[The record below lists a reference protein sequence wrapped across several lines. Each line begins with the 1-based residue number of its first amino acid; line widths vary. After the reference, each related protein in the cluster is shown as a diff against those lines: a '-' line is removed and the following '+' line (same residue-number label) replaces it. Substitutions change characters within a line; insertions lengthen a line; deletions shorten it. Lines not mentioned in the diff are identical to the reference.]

1 MSVARPSSVDA
12 IRYTHK
18 RRSDYESWFGS
29 LPPLLNQEGVSQL
42 ADPDNDS
49 PDRHRGFVLFGAAP
63 GGRRNHQSLKE
74 MASNYIREG
83 IVSGRLGPGA
93 KVDQDQIADDLGISR
108 LPIREA
114 LIELTAK
121 GFVESIPR
129 RGAFVVALTVQ
140 DIEDHFEVVSLLFG
154 LTTRRA
160 AKHIT
165 DQQLR
170 NLHKLHTEIT
180 STQDASTRAA
190 LTYDFYRAINRVG
203 TSERLLLTLRFL
215 AFALPN
221 DFYFSTPRWPA
232 TETAYRERVLAAL
245 ENHDGRAA
253 VRAADEHFRTCAK
266 VTIDE
271 LRSRGYWSESNNV
284 AEAAG

>member
-1 MSVARPSSVDA
+1 MWLRAVLTSRFVRVDPVSV
-12 IRYTHK
+12 
-18 RRSDYESWFGS
+18 
-29 LPPLLNQEGVSQL
+29 NQEGASQL
-42 ADPDNDS
+42 PDSDGEMPDS
-49 PDRHRGFVLFGAAP
+49 QRQSLLFGAVP
-63 GGRRNHQSLKE
+63 GSRRNHQSLKE
-74 MASNYIREG
+74 MAANYIREG

-93 KVDQDQIADDLGISR
+93 KVDQDQIAEDLGISR

-129 RGAFVVALTVQ
+129 RGAFVVTLTVQ

-154 LTTRRA
+154 LTARRA

-165 DQQLR
+165 DEQLR
-170 NLHKLHTEIT
+170 GLQRLHTEIT
-180 STQDASTRAA
+180 NTQDSATRLG
-190 LTYDFYRAINRVG
+190 LTYEFYRALNRVG

-232 TETAYRERVLAAL
+232 TETAYRERVLSAL
-245 ENHDGRAA
+245 EGRDGRAA
-253 VRAADEHFRTCAK
+253 VNAAEEHFQTCAK
-266 VTIDE
+266 VTIDV
-271 LRSRGYWSESNNV
+271 LRSRGYWSES
-284 AEAAG
+284 EGAAKAVRQS

>member
-1 MSVARPSSVDA
+1 
-12 IRYTHK
+12 
-18 RRSDYESWFGS
+18 
-29 LPPLLNQEGVSQL
+29 
-42 ADPDNDS
+42 
-49 PDRHRGFVLFGAAP
+49 
-63 GGRRNHQSLKE
+63 
-74 MASNYIREG
+74 MASDYIREG

-93 KVDQDQIADDLGISR
+93 KVDQDQIADELGISR

-129 RGAFVVALTVQ
+129 RGAFVVTLTVQ
-140 DIEDHFEVVSLLFG
+140 DIEDHFEVVSLLFQ

-165 DQQLR
+165 DEQLR
-170 NLHKLHTEIT
+170 ALQSLHTQIT
-180 STQDASTRAA
+180 GTQDPSVQLA
-190 LTYDFYRAINRVG
+190 LTYEFYRAINRIG

-232 TETAYRERVLAAL
+232 SETAYRERVLTAI
-245 ENHDGRAA
+245 ENHDPRAA
-253 VRAADEHFRTCAK
+253 AKAAEEHFLTCTK

-271 LRSRGYWSESNNV
+271 LRSLGYWSKND
-284 AEAAG
+284 AANATS

>member
-1 MSVARPSSVDA
+1 MRYDICDKGRSPYPKVGFADLTQPTRKASEMPDSHDDIPGANGDA
-12 IRYTHK
+12 
-18 RRSDYESWFGS
+18 
-29 LPPLLNQEGVSQL
+29 L
-42 ADPDNDS
+42 
-49 PDRHRGFVLFGAAP
+49 LFGATP
-63 GGRRNHQSLKE
+63 GNRRNHQSLKE

-93 KVDQDQIADDLGISR
+93 KVDQDEIAEELGISR

-129 RGAFVVALTVQ
+129 RGAFVVTLTVE

-154 LTTRRA
+154 LTARRA
-160 AKHIT
+160 AKSIT
-165 DQQLR
+165 SEQLAG
-170 NLHKLHTEIT
+170 LQKLHTQIT
-180 STQDASTRAA
+180 TARDPAAQLA
-190 LTYDFYRAINRVG
+190 LTYEFYRAINRVG

-221 DFYFSTPRWPA
+221 DFYFSSQRWPA
-232 TETAYRERVLAAL
+232 TETAYRERVLNAL
-245 ENHDGRAA
+245 ADRDARAA
-253 VRAADEHFRTCAK
+253 VKAAEEHFGTCTK

-271 LRSRGYWSESNNV
+271 LRSRGYWS
-284 AEAAG
+284 AMKDEAKAVG

>member
-1 MSVARPSSVDA
+1 MLDPAEDNPDGRG
-12 IRYTHK
+12 
-18 RRSDYESWFGS
+18 GS
-29 LPPLLNQEGVSQL
+29 
-42 ADPDNDS
+42 A
-49 PDRHRGFVLFGAAP
+49 LFGAP
-63 GGRRNHQSLKE
+63 RGGRRNHQSLKD

-129 RGAFVVALTVQ
+129 RGAFVVTLTVQ

-154 LTTRRA
+154 LTARRA
-160 AKHIT
+160 VKHIT
-165 DQQLR
+165 DEQLR
-170 NLHKLHTEIT
+170 GLQRLHTEAT
-180 STQDASTRAA
+180 TTQDPPTRLA
-190 LTYDFYRAINRVG
+190 LTYEFYRALNRVG

-245 ENHDGRAA
+245 ESRDGRAA
-253 VRAADEHFRTCAK
+253 VKAAEDHFRTCAK
-266 VTIDE
+266 VTTED
-271 LRSRGYWSESNNV
+271 LQSRGYWSQPKSV
-284 AEAAG
+284 AGATG

>member
-1 MSVARPSSVDA
+1 
-12 IRYTHK
+12 
-18 RRSDYESWFGS
+18 
-29 LPPLLNQEGVSQL
+29 
-42 ADPDNDS
+42 
-49 PDRHRGFVLFGAAP
+49 
-63 GGRRNHQSLKE
+63 

-93 KVDQDQIADDLGISR
+93 KVDQDEIAEELGISR

-129 RGAFVVALTVQ
+129 RGAFVVTLTVE

-154 LTTRRA
+154 LTARRA
-160 AKHIT
+160 AKQHH
-165 DQQLR
+165 R
-170 NLHKLHTEIT
+170 ASNYEACRSLHTQIT
-180 STQDASTRAA
+180 TTRIRRAQLA
-190 LTYDFYRAINRVG
+190 LTYEFYRAINRVG

-232 TETAYRERVLAAL
+232 TETAYRERVLNAL
-245 ENHDGRAA
+245 DKRDARAA
-253 VRAADEHFRTCAK
+253 VKAAEEHFTTCAK

-271 LRSRGYWSESNNV
+271 LRTRGYWSE
-284 AEAAG
+284 AKDTAKAAG